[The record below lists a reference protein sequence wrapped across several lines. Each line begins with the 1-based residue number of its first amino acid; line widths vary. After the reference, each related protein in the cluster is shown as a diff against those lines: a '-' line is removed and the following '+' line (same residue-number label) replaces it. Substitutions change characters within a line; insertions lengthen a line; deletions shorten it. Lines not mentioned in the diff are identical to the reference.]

1 MKIKTYIGYSKKY
14 FTEYRMSNVAIGT
27 GGHKRAMP
35 CKSSR
40 LNSVK
45 HPETVSLLCMFNG
58 FLIFSKILN
67 LWAWYA
73 HVNNSPQANTF
84 TNVIAVT
91 SCKKTYLWFPICISQ
106 KYLNRNPNNLAFF
119 ILAIKLNYIYK
130 V

>member
-27 GGHKRAMP
+27 GGH
-35 CKSSR
+35 
-40 LNSVK
+40 NSVK